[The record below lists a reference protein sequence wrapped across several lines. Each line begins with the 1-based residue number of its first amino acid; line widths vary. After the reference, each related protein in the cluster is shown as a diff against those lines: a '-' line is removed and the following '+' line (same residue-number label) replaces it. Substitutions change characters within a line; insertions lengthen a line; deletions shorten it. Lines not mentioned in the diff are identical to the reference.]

1 MGLIEDLNEYRLKN
15 KISQEKLAEMLG
27 VSFQTVWR
35 WFNGKSQPSEIQEY
49 AIKELLKK
57 QK

>member
-1 MGLIEDLNEYRLKN
+1 MGLIEELNEYRLKN

-35 WFNGKSQPSEIQEY
+35 WFKKRSQPNEIQEY